1 MATERFGGIVSSRI
15 DNQTTTDPTTGD
27 DSGDGYAIGSVW
39 INTTSD
45 EAFICCDATVGAAV
59 WKSLTAGGAG
69 AAEPGIIY
77 RTGSAEVILPVLGAG
92 NNLSHANG
100 AWSAWDQHVASS
112 AAEYYLAGAVV
123 VGRLVATQTPA
134 DGTQTIQ
141 LRLQQE
147 VGVGAALSEAVINKA
162 KGFGVGALITLSGGD
177 GSTTAASQ
185 TPFLLSTDY
194 PLRNMAASSRIV
206 IRGRADGTGAAVT
219 GRYYLI
225 VYPADIQDHL
235 EIISLTDLLA
245 VPQEERTFP
254 DQTVISLTS
263 AATAWG
269 DVGSFTEIEAS
280 LGADYL
286 IEGIGI
292 QPNAGAGV
300 NADFQIEIATGG
312 AGAETTR
319 AWAGFPAGI
328 GVALPLSAEV
338 AVPFPIPYKAVSG
351 SRVSAKLWCS
361 LASAQ
366 VVDVRIFARKIS

>member
-1 MATERFGGIVSSRI
+1 MATERFGAILSSRL
-15 DNQTTTDPTTGD
+15 DNQATTDPTTGD
-27 DSGDGYAIGSVW
+27 DANDGYAIGSIW
-39 INTTSD
+39 INTSSD
-45 EAFICCDATVGAAV
+45 EAFICTDATAGAAV

-69 AAEPGIIY
+69 AAEPGVVY
-77 RTGSAEVILPVLGAG
+77 RTGSAEIILPALGAG

-112 AAEYYLAGAVV
+112 AAQYYLAGAVV
-123 VGRLVATQTPA
+123 VGRLVATQTPT
-134 DGTQTIQ
+134 DGVQNIQ

-147 VGVGAALSEAVINKA
+147 VGVGAAGSEAVINKA
-162 KGFGVGALITLSGGD
+162 RGFGVGALINLSGGD

-185 TPFLLSTDY
+185 TPFLLSTEY
-194 PLRNMAASSRIV
+194 PLRSIAASSRIA

-219 GRYYLI
+219 GRYYLV

-235 EIISLTDLLA
+235 EIISLADLLA

-280 LGADYL
+280 LDADYL

-292 QPNAGAGV
+292 QPNTAAGV
-300 NADFQIEIATGG
+300 NADFQIEIATGA
-312 AGAETTR
+312 AGSETTR

-328 GVALPLSAEV
+328 GVALPLSSEI
-338 AVPFPIPYKAVSG
+338 AVHFPIPYKAVSG
-351 SRVSAKLWCS
+351 SRLSAKLWGS
-361 LASAQ
+361 IASAQ